1 MSQSVQKTSF
11 RKLFEGNIQFVIPF
25 FQRGYAWKK
34 EQWQQLFDDINDEI
48 INELVEG
55 DDYRDYEHFFSS
67 IVVMQKNN
75 NELGLQKFDIID
87 GQQRITTIYIIL
99 SVIQKLL
106 LERSQEQ
113 NDIVYTDKLSRYLKN
128 ELSFGEEDDYK
139 KLKVFSAKGDRLST
153 YKMLFSTDPQSPYVM
168 IDNQFLN
175 HKTQVDALHEW
186 LLKARNYKLSDK
198 TTEEL
203 ILLSNIIL
211 DCLKVVWIPLEKD
224 SNNAQAI
231 FESLN
236 ARGTPLDASE
246 LLCNYIFRGL
256 SSKAEYEIEDF
267 HNKYWL
273 FTKNKVENFDD
284 YLMHLY
290 SIGQSKNIGKGR
302 KIYSFFKK
310 SRHTISEEDSI
321 AHLEEIKNMAKYYE
335 IIKNPKNIEGVNQ
348 KVTILLANIQMTAM
362 DSATPFLMEVMKEY
376 IEEKI
381 SLEKIVSLLQ
391 ELLTMLIRI
400 KITERSTAKV
410 GQLFPSLYSNLKNRE
425 NYIECMHE
433 KFNEFDYYVSNE
445 EFDNAFIERPLYAK
459 SNTNFTR
466 MILIE
471 LDKAEQKFGQF
482 PDYNTLNTIEHICP
496 QNGRDKTGWT
506 EYLGEDANNEDL
518 SRYIHTIGNLLLL
531 SRPAN
536 SSASNNPFAEKV
548 LSYPDLTFLDK
559 DVRKIYND
567 GKVWNIESIRDRS
580 YRLTTLALN
589 IWSWKNI

>member
-25 FQRGYAWKK
+25 FQRGYAWKQ
-34 EQWQQLFDDINDEI
+34 EQWRQLFDDINDEI
-48 INELVEG
+48 INELNRD

-67 IVVMQKNN
+67 IVVMAKNN
-75 NELGLQKFDIID
+75 NELGLQKFDVID
-87 GQQRITTIYIIL
+87 GQQRITTVYIIL

-106 LERSQEQ
+106 HERSQEQ

-128 ELSFGEEDDYK
+128 ELGFGEEDDYK
-139 KLKVFSAKGDRLST
+139 KLKVFSAKGDRLAT
-153 YKMLFSTDPQSPYVM
+153 YKMLFNTDPQSPYVM

-175 HKTQVDALHEW
+175 HETQVDALHTW
-186 LLKARNYKLSDK
+186 LLRANKYKLTNK

-203 ILLSNIIL
+203 ILLSDVIL
-211 DCLKVVWIPLEKD
+211 DCLKIVWIPLERD

-256 SSKAEYEIEDF
+256 SFKAEHEIENL

-302 KIYSFFKK
+302 KIYTFFKK
-310 SRHTISEEDSI
+310 SRPTISEEDSI
-321 AHLEEIKNMAKYYE
+321 SHLEEIKNMAKYYE
-335 IIKNPKNIEGVNQ
+335 FIKNPIHKENIDRTVI
-348 KVTILLANIQMTAM
+348 TLLANIKMTAM
-362 DSATPFLMEVMKEY
+362 DATIPFLMEVIKEY
-376 IEEKI
+376 TENKI
-381 SLEKIVSLLQ
+381 SLEKTVSLLK
-391 ELLTMLIRI
+391 EVLSMLIRI
-400 KITERSTAKV
+400 KITERSTVKV
-410 GQLFPSLYSNLKNRE
+410 GQLFSSLYSKLKDID
-425 NYIECMHE
+425 NYIEFMHE
-433 KFNEFDYYVSNE
+433 KFNEFDYYVNDNE
-445 EFDNAFIERPLYAK
+445 FGNAFIERPLYAK

-471 LDKAEQKFGQF
+471 LDKENQIFGQL

-506 EYLGEDANNEDL
+506 KYLGNDSENEDL
-518 SRYIHTIGNLLLL
+518 TRYIHTIGNLLLL

-536 SSASNNPFAEKV
+536 SSASNNPFEEKV
-548 LSYPDLTFLDK
+548 INYPDLTYLDK
-559 DVRKIYND
+559 DVRKVFDD
-567 GKVWNIESIRDRS
+567 GKVWNIESIKDRS
-580 YRLTTLALN
+580 NRLTAIALK
-589 IWSWKNI
+589 IWSWQ

>member
-25 FQRGYAWKK
+25 FQRGYAWKQ
-34 EQWQQLFDDINDEI
+34 EQWKQLFDDIDDEI
-48 INELVEG
+48 INELTEN
-55 DDYRDYEHFFSS
+55 DDYKDYEHFFSS
-67 IVVMQKNN
+67 IVVMAKSN

-113 NDIVYTDKLSRYLKN
+113 NDIIYTDSLTRYLKN

-139 KLKVFSAKGDRLST
+139 KLKVFSAKGDRLAT
-153 YKMLFSTDPQSPYVM
+153 YKMLFNTDPQSPYVM

-186 LLKARNYKLSDK
+186 LLRANKYKLSSK

-211 DCLKVVWIPLEKD
+211 DCLKVVWIPLERD

-256 SSKAEYEIEDF
+256 SSKAEHEVENL

-290 SIGQSKNIGKGR
+290 SIGQTKNIGKGR
-302 KIYSFFKK
+302 KIYTFFKK
-310 SRHTISEEDSI
+310 SRSTISEEDSF

-335 IIKNPKNIEGVNQ
+335 LIKNPIITEGIDKSVITLLSNI
-348 KVTILLANIQMTAM
+348 KTTSMDATI
-362 DSATPFLMEVMKEY
+362 PFLMELIREY
-376 IEEKI
+376 IEEKV
-381 SLEKIVSLLQ
+381 SLEKTVALLQ
-391 ELLTMLIRI
+391 EVLSMLVRI
-400 KITERSTAKV
+400 KITERSTVKV
-410 GQLFPSLYSNLKNRE
+410 GQLFSSLYSKLKNVD
-425 NYIECMHE
+425 NYIYTMHE
-433 KFNEFDYYVSNE
+433 KFKEFDYFVSDD
-445 EFDNAFIERPLYAK
+445 EFGNAFIERPLYAK

-471 LDKAEQKFGQF
+471 LDKKNQIFGQL

-496 QNGRDKTGWT
+496 QNGRDQSGWT
-506 EYLGEDANNEDL
+506 EYLDEDSNNEDL
-518 SRYIHTIGNLLLL
+518 TRYIHTIGNLLLL

-536 SSASNNPFAEKV
+536 SSASNNPFEEKV
-548 LSYPDLTFLDK
+548 NNYPDLTYLDK
-559 DVRKIYND
+559 DVKKVFND
-567 GKVWNIESIRDRS
+567 GKTWNIESIKDRS
-580 YRLTTLALN
+580 NRLTSIALKV
-589 IWSWKNI
+589 WAWH